1 MSYLVGRVG
10 FLEQPSPVK
19 LKVKDWKTKLSKIFW
34 KQEKP
39 NFLKVSGSKKNQ
51 IF

>member
-1 MSYLVGRVG
+1 MSHLLVSVG

-34 KQEKP
+34 KQE
-39 NFLKVSGSKKNQ
+39 NQ
-51 IF
+51 II

>member
-10 FLEQPSPVK
+10 FLKQPSPVK

-34 KQEKP
+34 KQE
-39 NFLKVSGSKKNQ
+39 NQ